1 MKLLLDKA
9 PVYLTETVCDGQAEQ
24 GVEFDYVLPDYYPD
38 IFKILKCT
46 LTPGIVS
53 YSVSGTQLFLDGV
66 VYIKVLYLSENSNDV
81 NCVEQRFTY
90 SKTIELAKPAE
101 KPAVTLFQKTD
112 YCNCRA
118 VSGRRIDVRGA
129 VSCKVRVTGCSE
141 GGILT
146 NAEGMGVQA
155 KHDEVTYCGCRLYAD
170 RQYVAREDIETGAG
184 GGISAILS
192 VSCFGTVTDTKIIA
206 DKVVIKGEARLKALY
221 LTKAGEGTETE
232 AMEAVIP
239 LSQIIDVDGITDSHT
254 CFATLSVLDCD
265 LEIKQGDDG
274 ENRLLGCEI
283 TVDCKVNAYK
293 EVTVSPVSDVYSTDY
308 ECEFTKSTVKLEHTP
323 SYVIS
328 QYGLK
333 SVLEYSDGNL
343 AEVYDCKCDLTGCT
357 FRASEEKGR
366 MIIGGQM
373 NIWLFGKDSEGRPL
387 FTEKSEAF
395 EIETDTETENG
406 AYSADLTAAVS
417 SVSYSI
423 SGDHTAD
430 VQIQLSVQGLV
441 YKIRTVNA
449 VGEITVAED
458 KPLKKDSDY
467 ALKLYYAEKGEK
479 IWDIAKR
486 YNSAVSAVT
495 AENELEEEQLSAPRM
510 LLIPIV

>member
-1 MKLLLDKA
+1 MKLLLDKE

-90 SKTIELAKPAE
+90 SKTIELAKAPE

-129 VSCKVRVTGCSE
+129 VSCKVRVTGCMES
-141 GGILT
+141 GILT
-146 NAEGMGVQA
+146 GADGMGVQV
-155 KHDEVTYCGCRLYAD
+155 KRDEVTYCGCRLYAD

-192 VSCFGTVTDTKIIA
+192 VSCYGNITDTKIIS

-221 LTKAGEGTETE
+221 LTKAGEGTGTE
-232 AMEAVIP
+232 VMEAVIP
-239 LSQIIDVDGITDSHT
+239 LSQIIDVDGITDEHT
-254 CFATLSVLDCD
+254 CFASLNVLDCD

-293 EVTVSPVSDVYSTDY
+293 EITVSPVSDVYSTDY
-308 ECEFTKSTVKLEHTP
+308 ECNFSKSTVKLEHTP
-323 SYVIS
+323 SYVMN
-328 QYGLK
+328 QYGLR
-333 SVLEYSDGNL
+333 SVLEYGDGLL
-343 AEVYDCKCDLTGCT
+343 AEVYDCRCDLTGCT
-357 FRASEEKGR
+357 FRSSEESGKLI
-366 MIIGGQM
+366 MGGQM
-373 NIWLFGKDSEGRPL
+373 NVWLFGKDSEGRPV
-387 FTEKSEAF
+387 FSEKSEAF
-395 EIETDTETENG
+395 EIETEISTEKDSYT
-406 AYSADLTAAVS
+406 ADLSAVVS
-417 SVSYSI
+417 NVSYSI

-441 YKIRTVNA
+441 YKIRTVDA
-449 VGEITVAED
+449 VGEIDVAED

-495 AENELEEEQLSAPRM
+495 TENELEEEQLSAPCM
-510 LLIPIV
+510 LLIPVV

>member
-1 MKLLLDKA
+1 MKLLLDKE
-9 PVYLTETVCDGQAEQ
+9 PVYLTETVCDGQVEQ

-38 IFKILKCT
+38 IFKILRCT

-53 YSVSGTQLFLDGV
+53 YSVSETQLFLDGV
-66 VYIKVLYLSENSNDV
+66 VYIKVLYLSENSSCI

-90 SKTIELAKPAE
+90 SKTVELAKAAE
-101 KPAVTLFQKTD
+101 KPAVTFFQKTD

-129 VSCKVRVTGCSE
+129 VSCKVRVTGCTESS
-141 GGILT
+141 ILT
-146 NAEGMGVQA
+146 DASGLGVQA
-155 KHDEVTYCGCRLYAD
+155 RKEEVTYCGCRLYAD
-170 RQYVAREDIETGAG
+170 RQYVAREDIETGTG
-184 GGISAILS
+184 GGIASILS
-192 VSCFGTVTDTKIIA
+192 VSCHAGVTDTKIIA
-206 DKVVIKGEARLKALY
+206 DKVVIKGEAKLRALY

-232 AMEAVIP
+232 VMEAVVP

-254 CFATLSVLDCD
+254 CFATMNVLDCD
-265 LEIKQGDDG
+265 LEIKQSDDG
-274 ENRLLGCEI
+274 ESRLLGCEI
-283 TVDCKVNAYK
+283 TIDCKVNAYK
-293 EVTVSPVSDVYSTDY
+293 EISVSPVCDIYSTDY
-308 ECEFTKSTVKLEHTP
+308 ECTHTCTPVKLEHTP
-323 SYVIS
+323 SCVIS

-333 SVLEYSDGNL
+333 STLEYNDGIL

-357 FRASEEKGR
+357 YRCSEQSGK
-366 MIIGGQM
+366 MILGGQM
-373 NIWLFGKDSEGRPL
+373 NIWLFGKDSDGRPL

-395 EIETDTETENG
+395 EIETDTEAEIG
-406 AYSADLTAAVS
+406 AYSADVTSGVNN
-417 SVSYSI
+417 VSYSI
-423 SGDHTAD
+423 TGDHTAD

-441 YKIRTVNA
+441 YKLSTVCA
-449 VGEITVAED
+449 VSEITVAEE

-486 YNSAVSAVT
+486 YNSGVSAVI
-495 AENELEEEQLSAPRM
+495 AENELEEEQLSAPCM

>member
-1 MKLLLDKA
+1 MKLLLDKE
-9 PVYLTETVCDGQAEQ
+9 PVYLTETVCDGQVEQ

-38 IFKILKCT
+38 IFKILRCT

-66 VYIKVLYLSENSNDV
+66 VYIKVLYLSENSSEV

-90 SKTIELAKPAE
+90 SKTIELAKAPE
-101 KPAVTLFQKTD
+101 KPVVTLFQKAD

-129 VSCKVRVTGCSE
+129 VSCKVRVTGCTESA
-141 GGILT
+141 ILT
-146 NAEGMGVQA
+146 GAEGMGVQV
-155 KHDEVTYCGCRLYAD
+155 KSDEINYCGCRLYAD

-192 VSCFGTVTDTKIIA
+192 VSCVASVTDTKIIA
-206 DKVVIKGEARLKALY
+206 DKVVIKSEAKLKALY

-232 AMEAVIP
+232 AMEAVVP
-239 LSQIIDVDGITDSHT
+239 LSQIIDVDGITDQHT
-254 CFATLSVLDCD
+254 CFASMNVLDCD

-274 ENRLLGCEI
+274 ESRLLGCEI

-293 EVTVSPVSDVYSTDY
+293 EVAVSPVSDVYSTDY
-308 ECEFTKSTVKLEHTP
+308 ECNFTKNTVKLEHSP
-323 SYVIS
+323 SYVMN
-328 QYGLK
+328 QYGIK
-333 SVLEYSDGNL
+333 SVLEYQDGML
-343 AEVYDCKCDLTGCT
+343 SEVYDCKCDLTGCT
-357 FRASEEKGR
+357 FRASEESGKLI
-366 MIIGGQM
+366 MGGQM
-373 NIWLFGKDSEGRPL
+373 NIWLFGKDSDGRPL

-395 EIETDTETENG
+395 EIETDTEAEIG
-406 AYSADLTAAVS
+406 AYSADVTAGVNN
-417 SVSYSI
+417 VSYSI
-423 SGDHTAD
+423 TGDHTAD

-441 YKIRTVNA
+441 YKLSTVCA
-449 VGEITVAED
+449 VSEITVAEE

-486 YNSAVSAVT
+486 YNSGVSAVI
-495 AENELEEEQLSAPRM
+495 AENELEEEQLSAPCM

>member
-1 MKLLLDKA
+1 MKLLLDKE

-38 IFKILKCT
+38 IFKILRCT

-66 VYIKVLYLSENSNDV
+66 VYIKVLYLSENDSSI

-90 SKTIELAKPAE
+90 SKTIELAKATE

-141 GGILT
+141 GSILK
-146 NAEGMGVQA
+146 NAEGMGVQV
-155 KHDEVTYCGCRLYAD
+155 KHDEVTYCGNRLYAE

-192 VSCFGTVTDTKIIA
+192 VNCVASVIDTKVIA
-206 DKVVIKGEARLKALY
+206 DKVVVKGEAKLKALY
-221 LTKAGEGTETE
+221 LTKCGEGTETE

-239 LSQIIDVDGITDSHT
+239 LSQIIDSDGITDEHT
-254 CFATLSVLDCD
+254 CFASLNVLDCA

-283 TVDCKVNAYK
+283 TVDCKINAYK
-293 EVTVSPVSDVYSTDY
+293 EITVSPVSDVYSTDY
-308 ECEFTKSTVKLEHTP
+308 ECSFGRNTVKLEHTP
-323 SYVIS
+323 TYVMN

-333 SVLEYSDGNL
+333 SVLEYQDGML
-343 AEVYDCKCDLTGCT
+343 AEVYDCRCDLTGCT
-357 FRASEEKGR
+357 FRASEESGKLI
-366 MIIGGQM
+366 MGGQM
-373 NIWLFGKDSEGRPL
+373 NIWLFGKDSDGRPV
-387 FTEKSEAF
+387 FAEKSEAF
-395 EIETDTETENG
+395 EIETDTDSENG
-406 AYSADLTAAVS
+406 SYSADLTTVVNN
-417 SVSYSI
+417 VSYSI

-430 VQIQLSVQGLV
+430 VQIQLAVQGLV
-441 YKIRTVNA
+441 CKVRTVN
-449 VGEITVAED
+449 TVAEISIMED

-467 ALKLYYAEKGEK
+467 ALKLYYAEKDEK

-495 AENELEEEQLSAPRM
+495 AENELEDEQLSEPCM

>member
-1 MKLLLDKA
+1 MKLLLDKE
-9 PVYLTETVCDGQAEQ
+9 PVFLTETVCDGQAEQ

-38 IFKILKCT
+38 IFKILRCT

-66 VYIKVLYLSENSNDV
+66 VYIKVMYLAENSNDI

-90 SKTIELAKPAE
+90 SRTIELAKAAE
-101 KPAVTLFQKTD
+101 KPAVTLFQKAD

-129 VSCKVRVTGCSE
+129 VSCKVRVTGCTE

-146 NAEGMGVQA
+146 EASGMGIQA
-155 KHDEVTYCGCRLYAD
+155 KHEEISYCGCRLYAE
-170 RQYVAREDIETGAG
+170 RQYVAREEIETGAG
-184 GGISAILS
+184 GGIASILS
-192 VSCFGTVTDTKIIA
+192 VSCNAAVTDTKIIS
-206 DKVVIKGEARLKALY
+206 DKVVIKGEAKLRALY
-221 LTKAGEGTETE
+221 LTKCGENTETE
-232 AMEAVIP
+232 VMEAVVP
-239 LSQIIDVDGITDSHT
+239 LSQIMDVDGITDSHT
-254 CFATLSVLDCD
+254 CFASMNVLDCS
-265 LEIKQGDDG
+265 LEIRQGDDG

-293 EVTVSPVSDVYSTDY
+293 EVTVSPVTDVYSTDY
-308 ECEFTKSTVKLEHTP
+308 EYSFEKNTVRLEHSP
-323 SYVIS
+323 YCIMS
-328 QYGLK
+328 QHGLK
-333 SVLEYSDGNL
+333 SVLEYQDGIL
-343 AEVYDCKCDLTGCT
+343 AEVCDCKCDLTGCT
-357 FRASEEKGR
+357 FRCNEENGK
-366 MIIGGQM
+366 MTMGGQM
-373 NIWLFGKDSEGRPL
+373 NIWLFGRDSDGRPL
-387 FTEKSEAF
+387 FAEKNEAF
-395 EIETDTETENG
+395 EIEITGENG
-406 AYSADLTAAVS
+406 SGTYTPDLTAAVS
-417 SVSYSI
+417 NVSYSI

-441 YKIRTVNA
+441 YKVLTVGA
-449 VGEITVAED
+449 VGEISVMED

-495 AENELEEEQLSAPRM
+495 AENELEEEQLSAPCM
-510 LLIPIV
+510 LLIPVV